1 MVGEGLTYLLT
12 GIDGRWWG
20 KVDVEGGSLSALMGG
35 GRVWNLTDGGGGGIN
50 LSAYR
55 D

>member
-1 MVGEGLTYLLT
+1 MDGGGGGLMWRVGAYLLT

-20 KVDVEGGSLSALMGG
+20 RVDVEGG
-35 GRVWNLTDGGGGGIN
+35 N

>member
-1 MVGEGLTYLLT
+1 M
-12 GIDGRWWG
+12 GR
-20 KVDVEGGSLSALMGG
+20 VDVEGGNLSAIMGG
-35 GRVWNLTDGGGGGIN
+35 GWNLTDGGGGGIN